1 MCTYLLWPDGS
12 SFHTILVHARL
23 FLFVCLAKRATRRV
37 PRNKEQTFP
46 DQDSVLCS
54 KCIYVSSESN
64 FTRFSATLLLSSWSQ
79 GIMSIKA
86 ITWIFSIIQLLVT
99 WMISKKYWLFSKW
112 HFRPKCVPRTIS
124 IVISWLATFAQT
136 SRFKFGLGVAVAWT
150 EETYLPYLGS
160 CWWMAWRS
168 LRPEAQRDTL
178 REQQMTLEGGWSGKR
193 ISSHWKWTNVDP
205 KKGPCSKEISV
216 WDQQFAGDMLVF
228 RGLV

>member
-79 GIMSIKA
+79 CIMSIKA

-150 EETYLPYLGS
+150 ERRKHIFLTWGLADEWPEDPFDQKHKGTRSGSSRWLWREVEVVKGFLPTENERTSTLKRDHVQRKFQFETSNLQGI
-160 CWWMAWRS
+160 C
-168 LRPEAQRDTL
+168 
-178 REQQMTLEGGWSGKR
+178 
-193 ISSHWKWTNVDP
+193 
-205 KKGPCSKEISV
+205 
-216 WDQQFAGDMLVF
+216 
-228 RGLV
+228 